1 MDITNRVIVIQDFL
15 SLKDCLAFEKN
26 MPMVK
31 RLDGGSLASPE
42 SSNVKH
48 PEIVKII
55 EKIDAKVFDLFSEM
69 PLKKGTYICLYFQ
82 PGEKMRVHIDDMF
95 NETNEILN
103 CVVYTTN
110 PLFYTG
116 GTVYFPTLG
125 IEIKP
130 NQGSA
135 IFFDPKLPHGV
146 KEIIDGDRF
155 GITYNYLDAEKSS
168 NWVPQINP

>member
-1 MDITNRVIVIQDFL
+1 MNIENKVIVIQDFL
-15 SLKDCLAFEKN
+15 SLEDCLSVEKN
-26 MPMVK
+26 MPMIQRV
-31 RLDGGSLASPE
+31 GGGHSCPPE
-42 SSNVKH
+42 LVNIQT
-48 PEIVKII
+48 PEIVKVI

-69 PLKKGTYICLYFQ
+69 PLKKGTYMGLFFQ

-95 NETNEILN
+95 NGTNEILN

-135 IFFDPKLPHGV
+135 VFFDPKLPHGV

-155 GITYNYLDAEKSS
+155 GISYNFIKL
-168 NWVPQINP
+168 